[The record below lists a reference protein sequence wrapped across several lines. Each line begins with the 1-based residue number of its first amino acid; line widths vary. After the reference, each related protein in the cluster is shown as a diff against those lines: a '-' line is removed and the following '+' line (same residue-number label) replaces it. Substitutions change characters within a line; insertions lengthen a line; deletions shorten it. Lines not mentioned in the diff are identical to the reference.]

1 MKNDVITK
9 IQTIL
14 TPDGSGGY
22 TEETIELGSFDVK
35 LSIGNNVEEATAY
48 GVSVEQV
55 LKVIAGVPLLEDE
68 ASLHLLVGE
77 TGPIGPEG
85 KPGPTYKA
93 GTGISIVDNIISV
106 TGGGSGGG
114 GTGGNGAT
122 FIPTVSEEGVISW
135 KNDKGLPN
143 PSPVNIKG
151 PQGERGL
158 KGDTGLQGPQG
169 EMGPQG
175 LPGAEGPQGPIGPKG
190 EPGTNG
196 RDGAQGPQGEM
207 GPAGPKGDS
216 YTITAA
222 DYDAIADVVLGK
234 LVDAE
239 GVKY

>member
-9 IQTIL
+9 IQTTL

-48 GVSVEQV
+48 GVSVEQI
-55 LKVIAGVPLLEDE
+55 LKVIAGVPLMEDE

-93 GTGISIVDNIISV
+93 GTGISIVDNIISA
-106 TGGGSGGG
+106 TGGGSSGG
-114 GTGGNGAT
+114 GTGENGAT

-151 PQGERGL
+151 PQGEMGL

-175 LPGAEGPQGPIGPKG
+175 PQGEVGPQGAD
-190 EPGTNG
+190 G